1 MFLNNVSESK
11 EPRTILGLFPS
22 TNKKGVKNVYLDRG
36 PNIYH
41 GIIKTIAEEARS
53 NGLTL

>member
-22 TNKKGVKNVYLDRG
+22 TNKKGVKNGTDR
-36 PNIYH
+36 
-41 GIIKTIAEEARS
+41 RS
-53 NGLTL
+53 ENN